1 MQASTL
7 GSESVQEQSGG
18 HLAVIG
24 SKHVNFESVVK
35 QLLDV
40 EQAHLVETDN

>member
-7 GSESVQEQSGG
+7 GSESVQEQSGR

-24 SKHVNFESVVK
+24 SEHVNSESVVK
-35 QLLDV
+35 QPLEV
-40 EQAHLVETDN
+40 KQAHLVETDN

>member
-1 MQASTL
+1 MRTSTL
-7 GSESVQEQSGG
+7 RSELIQEQSGG

>member
-1 MQASTL
+1 VQASTL

-18 HLAVIG
+18 HLAVI
-24 SKHVNFESVVK
+24 SSEHVNFESVMK
-35 QLLDV
+35 QLLEV